1 MGISI
6 LEMINE
12 LRNGRIRHK
21 INQILER
28 IRHLRLQ
35 QQETTV
41 PPQRQ
46 PEQQGIQQPPIRR
59 SRRVRK
65 QVDRLNLKNKI
76 HSIIS
81 VIIEI
86 FLNIPATHCLHTKSI
101 HISTI
106 GPRTVFHNHFCDH
119 FKTV

>member
-35 QQETTV
+35 QPETIV
-41 PPQRQ
+41 PLQRQ
-46 PEQQGIQQPPIRR
+46 PEQQGIQQQQLIRR

-65 QVDRLNLKNKI
+65 QVDRLNLKKQN
-76 HSIIS
+76 S
-81 VIIEI
+81 
-86 FLNIPATHCLHTKSI
+86 
-101 HISTI
+101 
-106 GPRTVFHNHFCDH
+106 FHNICNN
-119 FKTV
+119 